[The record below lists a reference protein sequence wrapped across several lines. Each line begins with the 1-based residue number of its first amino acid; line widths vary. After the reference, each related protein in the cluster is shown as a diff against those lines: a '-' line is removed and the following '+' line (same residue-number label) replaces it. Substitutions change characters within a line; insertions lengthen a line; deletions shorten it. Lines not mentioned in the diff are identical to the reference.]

1 MTRLTRRVLIVAGSV
16 TGLIVL
22 AAAALPFLVDVNRY
36 RPLIVSSVKEAT
48 GRTIELG
55 TISFALLPAPGL
67 RVSGPI
73 RLSDSAAYPGRSALT
88 AESLSVRLG
97 LWPLLRGRASVTSFV
112 LHRPTLTLIRDVR
125 GRWNFDDLVE
135 RAEAA
140 RTPGAP
146 GSSETGRAGVV
157 VHRARVTAGRVL
169 VYDDAVQPGRRA
181 EAVIAP
187 IDATIN
193 GWGGEGPTELDLS
206 AGLGKSVLE
215 ARASLSAGKE
225 PRLTLRAKSRRLR
238 AEDFATLLP
247 WIGVARPAGL
257 QVSGS
262 VDLDGSAELPI
273 EHPEALRF
281 KGSLALDG
289 LSYRDA
295 GMALPLKDLSGRL
308 MVDGDRAEW
317 KDFNVR
323 AGASSLQGSLQ
334 VEDFVHPRVG
344 FKLTSP
350 RIDLNEIVATLVPAA
365 PAGAAPTSAAAAGSG
380 SAGILEQI
388 SGAGRLDVKQV
399 RFQTFDLSNVGASMT
414 LAKCFFSLKD
424 LRASLYGGTLSGSAG
439 VDLSRAVPRYALAA
453 RLKGVDVDP
462 LVTDY
467 DKELSG
473 LLRGRLAGT
482 LDLGASGAGMDAI
495 LKTASGSGAVELTD
509 GSLTSFSV
517 LKQLAAL
524 LELAGGKGIG
534 KESTPFESLTSD
546 LTIADGQARTD
557 DLALRSTDLDL
568 DAKGWVGLDSRLD
581 LDVTARFSEE
591 STRGMVAK
599 NARLGGL
606 TADDR
611 LVIRF
616 GLGGDLASPTFR
628 LNTRAQVETVKEKAK
643 ERLRERVTDRLFKK
657 LAPAQPEDTPETP
670 PADQPPH

>member
-1 MTRLTRRVLIVAGSV
+1 MTRLARRTLFVTAGV
-16 TGLIVL
+16 IGLIVL

-36 RPLIVSSVKEAT
+36 RPLIVSGVREAT

-55 TISFALLPAPGL
+55 TISFTLLPAPGL
-67 RVSGPI
+67 RVAGPI
-73 RLSDSAAYPGRSALT
+73 TLSDSPAYPGRSALT
-88 AESLSVRLG
+88 AQSLSVRLG
-97 LWPLLRGRASVTSFV
+97 LWSLLRGRASVTSFV
-112 LHRPTLTLIRDVR
+112 LHKPTLTLIRDAR
-125 GRWNFDDLVE
+125 GRWNFDDLVA
-135 RAEAA
+135 RAGSTQA
-140 RTPGAP
+140 PGAA
-146 GSSETGRAGVV
+146 GTGETGRPGVV
-157 VHRARVTAGRVL
+157 VHKARVTAGRL
-169 VYDDAVQPGRRA
+169 IVYDDAVQPGRRA
-181 EAVIAP
+181 EVVIAP
-187 IDATIN
+187 IDATIR
-193 GWGGEGPTELDLS
+193 GWGGDGPTELDLS

-215 ARASLSAGKE
+215 AQARLGTGRES
-225 PRLTLRAKSRRLR
+225 PRLTLRAKGRRLR

-262 VDLDGSAELPI
+262 VDLDGAAELPI

-281 KGSLALDG
+281 KGSLALEG

-295 GMALPLKDLSGRL
+295 GMALPLKDLSGQL
-308 MVDGDRAEW
+308 TVDGDRAEW

-334 VEDFVHPRVG
+334 VEDFIHPRVR

-350 RIDLNEIVATLVPAA
+350 RIDLNEIIATLVPTTPTGTVPASA
-365 PAGAAPTSAAAAGSG
+365 EAGAG
-380 SAGILEQI
+380 SAGILEEI

-414 LAKCFFSLKD
+414 LAKSVFSLKD
-424 LRASLYGGTLSGSAG
+424 LRASLYGGTLNGSAS

-462 LVTDY
+462 LLTDS

-482 LDLGASGAGMDAI
+482 LDLGASGAGMDTI
-495 LKTASGSGAVELTD
+495 LKTAGGSGAVELTA
-509 GSLTSFSV
+509 GSVTSFSV
-517 LKQLAAL
+517 RKQLAAL

-534 KESTPFESLTSD
+534 RESTPFESLTSE
-546 LTIADGQARTD
+546 LRIADGRARTD

-581 LDVTARFSEE
+581 LNVTALFSEE

-611 LVIRF
+611 LVIHF

-628 LNTRAQVETVKEKAK
+628 LDSRAQVQTAKEKAK
-643 ERLRERVTDRLFKK
+643 EKLRERVTDRFLKK
-657 LAPAQPEDTPETP
+657 LAPAEPEGTPEAP
-670 PADQPPH
+670 SGDQPPH

>member
-1 MTRLTRRVLIVAGSV
+1 
-16 TGLIVL
+16 
-22 AAAALPFLVDVNRY
+22 
-36 RPLIVSSVKEAT
+36 T
-48 GRTIELG
+48 GR
-55 TISFALLPAPGL
+55 
-67 RVSGPI
+67 
-73 RLSDSAAYPGRSALT
+73 
-88 AESLSVRLG
+88 ES
-97 LWPLLRGRASVTSFV
+97 
-112 LHRPTLTLIRDVR
+112 
-125 GRWNFDDLVE
+125 
-135 RAEAA
+135 
-140 RTPGAP
+140 
-146 GSSETGRAGVV
+146 
-157 VHRARVTAGRVL
+157 
-169 VYDDAVQPGRRA
+169 
-181 EAVIAP
+181 
-187 IDATIN
+187 
-193 GWGGEGPTELDLS
+193 
-206 AGLGKSVLE
+206 
-215 ARASLSAGKE
+215 
-225 PRLTLRAKSRRLR
+225 PRLTLRAKGRRLR

-262 VDLDGSAELPI
+262 VDLDGAAELPI

-281 KGSLALDG
+281 KGSLGLEG

-295 GMALPLKDLSGRL
+295 GMALPLKDLSGHL
-308 MVDGDRAEW
+308 TVDGDRAEW
-317 KDFNVR
+317 KDFKVR
-323 AGASSLQGSLQ
+323 AGASSLEGSLQ
-334 VEDFVHPRVG
+334 VEDFIHPRVG

-350 RIDLNEIVATLVPAA
+350 RIDLNEIIATLVPTTPTGTVPASA
-365 PAGAAPTSAAAAGSG
+365 EAGAG
-380 SAGILEQI
+380 SAGILEEI

-414 LAKCFFSLKD
+414 LAKSVFSLKD
-424 LRASLYGGTLSGSAG
+424 LRASLYGGTLNGSAS

-462 LVTDY
+462 LLTDY

-482 LDLGASGAGMDAI
+482 LDLGASGAGMDTI
-495 LKTASGSGAVELTD
+495 LKTAGGSGAVELTD

-534 KESTPFESLTSD
+534 RESTPFESLTSE
-546 LTIADGQARTD
+546 LRIADGRARTD

-581 LDVTARFSEE
+581 LNVTALFSEE

-611 LVIRF
+611 LVIHF

-628 LNTRAQVETVKEKAK
+628 LDSRAQVQTAKEKAK
-643 ERLRERVTDRLFKK
+643 EKLRERVTDRFLKK
-657 LAPAQPEDTPETP
+657 LAPAEPEGTPEAP
-670 PADQPPH
+670 SGDQPPH